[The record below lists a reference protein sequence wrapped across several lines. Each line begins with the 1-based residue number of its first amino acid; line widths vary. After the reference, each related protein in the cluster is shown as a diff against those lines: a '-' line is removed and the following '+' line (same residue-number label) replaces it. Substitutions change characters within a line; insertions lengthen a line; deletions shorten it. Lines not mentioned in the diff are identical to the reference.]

1 MQSVIDTVR
10 RLTEFYNISCSVEE
24 LDFKNHKDIPKTARG
39 VYVITNGSQVVY
51 VGKGKIASRQVTHWI
66 KANNIQGKNILFPK
80 GWLWLLENYDCKPD
94 SWKLYYINLRKE
106 TELSA
111 MEGGLIHILQ
121 PLANDETFKDE
132 ERALVNEDT
141 E

>member
-1 MQSVIDTVR
+1 MQNIIDTVR
-10 RLTEFYNISCSVEE
+10 RLSDFYNISCAVEE
-24 LDFKNHKDIPKTARG
+24 IEFASHKDIPKTSRG
-39 VYVITNGSQVVY
+39 VYIIANSTHAVY

-80 GWLWLLENYDCKPD
+80 GWRWLLENHDCKPD
-94 SWKLYYINLRKE
+94 AWKLYYINLRKE

-132 ERALVNEDT
+132 ERSLINE
-141 E
+141 